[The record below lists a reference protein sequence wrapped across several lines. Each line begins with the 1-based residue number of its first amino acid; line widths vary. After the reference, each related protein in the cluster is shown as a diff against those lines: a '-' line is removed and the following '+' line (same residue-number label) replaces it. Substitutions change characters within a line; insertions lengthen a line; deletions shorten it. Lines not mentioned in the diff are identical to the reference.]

1 MKKDL
6 INRERRLRRQ
16 AEKKGLRIQKQT
28 CKPITGYLISKE
40 SSPLVIAGFEHYQ
53 NLLPID
59 EAEQFVEAY

>member
-40 SSPLVIAGFEHYQ
+40 ALVIAGFDHYR

>member
-16 AEKKGLRIQKQT
+16 AEEKGLRVQKQT
-28 CKPITGYLISKE
+28 KEINIGYLIVKADSNA
-40 SSPLVIAGFEHYQ
+40 VIAGYNHYD
-53 NLLPID
+53 NLLTID

>member
-16 AEKKGLRIQKQT
+16 AEKKDLRIQRQT
-28 CKPITGYLISKE
+28 KETHTGYLI
-40 SSPLVIAGFEHYQ
+40 VTADTNAVVAGYNYYD
-53 NLLPID
+53 NLLPIE